1 MVRTLEPLLNPSLL
15 GSSAPGPHV
24 DVVAMAVHE
33 LDVGVVPRGLG
44 LRDWTSGRLM
54 GWAWNVRVRYGVQ

>member
-1 MVRTLEPLLNPSLL
+1 MVRTLEPLSESLFL

-44 LRDWTSGRLM
+44 LRDWTSGVV
-54 GWAWNVRVRYGVQ
+54 W